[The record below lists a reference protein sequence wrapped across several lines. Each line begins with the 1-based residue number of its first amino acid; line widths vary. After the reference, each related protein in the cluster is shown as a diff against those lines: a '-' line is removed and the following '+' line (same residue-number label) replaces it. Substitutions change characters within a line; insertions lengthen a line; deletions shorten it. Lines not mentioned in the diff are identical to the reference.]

1 MRCEQLPVETMHF
14 IIRTGMVGFHGAG
27 KISQKSQ
34 RNLPG
39 ALRQARARRISSEIG
54 APGAAIRIQ
63 GIFLV
68 VNL

>member
-39 ALRQARARRISSEIG
+39 ALRQARARRIG